1 MRFADIEAVEVLV
14 GRCSGVIALISLVAK
29 VTFLY
34 RTRPLKFA

>member
-1 MRFADIEAVEVLV
+1 MRLRIEAVQMLF
-14 GRCSGVIALISLVAK
+14 GRCSGVVALISLVAK